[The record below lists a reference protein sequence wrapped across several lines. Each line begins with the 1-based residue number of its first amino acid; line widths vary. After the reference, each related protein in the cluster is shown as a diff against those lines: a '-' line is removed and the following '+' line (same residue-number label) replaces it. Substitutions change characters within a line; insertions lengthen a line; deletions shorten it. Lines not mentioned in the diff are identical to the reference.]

1 MTSRFSMLYLI
12 ALTAYMLYFIA
23 FTVYHDD
30 VIHVVAGRPASPAIV
45 VSQYV
50 SPNLDRRSP
59 PKVTPVSCAQ
69 QLPNHHSPR
78 QPTLPAQPTS
88 HQAEN
93 KRAALPEVEM
103 ALEAQMINAAPLQT
117 STPEAP
123 LPSPITQRNKQ
134 MAAFVASNQP
144 VCQSSPK
151 LGHSMPPTANRISDS
166 TCTSMGDDTVFLT
179 PGNWVPSI
187 ILSANTH

>member
-1 MTSRFSMLYLI
+1 M
-12 ALTAYMLYFIA
+12 
-23 FTVYHDD
+23 YHDD

-151 LGHSMPPTANRISDS
+151 LGHAMPPPANRISDS

-179 PGNWVPSI
+179 PGNSVPKVSFSSQTLTASCLVTNQI
-187 ILSANTH
+187 S